1 MLDFL
6 NKIDTTLLLKI
17 NSHHTPFW
25 DNLMWYISG
34 TFIWIPFYMFILVL
48 LIKKLGKQSVP
59 LILLIAVLIV
69 LSDQLSSDLIKP
81 MAHRLRPSHEPTL
94 AAQIH
99 LVNGYKGGL
108 YGFVSSHAANVFA
121 LAFYL
126 FFTVRKKIPWL
137 AGILFPWAVLVSF
150 SRIYLGVHY
159 PLDVLAASCLG
170 LLTALLLTGIYNRI
184 RKNTDTHNII
194 QLTKHKA
201 I

>member
-6 NKIDTTLLLKI
+6 NKIDVKLLLEI

-25 DNLMWYISG
+25 DWMMWHISG
-34 TFIWIPFYMFILVL
+34 TFIWVPFYMLILIL
-48 LIKKLGKQSVP
+48 LIKKFGKQSIL

-69 LSDQLSSDLIKP
+69 LSDQLASGLIKP
-81 MAHRLRPSHEPTL
+81 LVHRLRPSHEPEL
-94 AAQIH
+94 AQYIH

-126 FFTVRKKIPWL
+126 FFTVRKELPWL
-137 AGILFPWAVLVSF
+137 VTILFPWAIIVSF

-159 PLDVLAASCLG
+159 PFDILGAICVGFLAA
-170 LLTALLLTGIYNRI
+170 LLVAEVYKWISKKIQIDTLNRFS
-184 RKNTDTHNII
+184 KN
-194 QLTKHKA
+194 
-201 I
+201 